1 MKEKRTAASESV
13 RGFLQAVKSRFFDR
27 LGEKKAKR
35 LLLSVAVA
43 AVALILLAVA
53 LLLIPVNSIE
63 ITGDVE
69 MFNEGDIVEASGIG
83 EGDRLF
89 LHPFFT
95 ISGSIKRSLPLVEK
109 VTVIK
114 NPFNGHVKIDVRVR
128 DVEFYTMIGDKYYAI
143 DEDLRILDS
152 SVKRSKYSS
161 GGAAFV
167 KLPEVREPVLGEI
180 LVFYDTVE
188 ETDSDGE
195 LLYPVRDKKYYDYAS
210 DFLHELKKS
219 GFLAQTDGVDL
230 EQKFDL
236 RIVYDMKYQVR
247 FGGSYDLGAK
257 FKVLFGILREGTVA
271 EYKEKTVVDV
281 SKPSMATA
289 RIDLTLDFSEFD
301 D

>member
-1 MKEKRTAASESV
+1 MKERKTAASESV
-13 RGFLQAVKSRFFDR
+13 RGFLQSVKLRFFDR

-43 AVALILLAVA
+43 AIALILLAVA
-53 LLLIPVNSIE
+53 LLFIPVNSIE

-69 MFNEGDIVEASGIG
+69 MFNEGDIVKASGIG

-89 LHPFFT
+89 LHPFFM
-95 ISGSIKRSLPLVEK
+95 ISGSIKDSLPLVEK

-114 NPFNGHVKIDVRVR
+114 NPFNGNVRIDVRVR
-128 DVEFYTMIGDKYYAI
+128 DVEFYTVIGEKYYAI
-143 DEDLRILDS
+143 DENLRVLDS
-152 SVKRSKYSS
+152 SVKRSKYSA

-167 KLPEVREPVLGEI
+167 KLPEVREPVIGEK

-188 ETDSDGE
+188 ETDSEGE
-195 LLYPVRDKKYYDYAS
+195 LLYPVRDKKYYDYVS
-210 DFLHELKKS
+210 KFLSELKES
-219 GFLAQTDGVDL
+219 GFLEQTDGVEL
-230 EQKFDL
+230 EEKFNL

-247 FGGSYDLGAK
+247 FGSSSDLGAK